1 MVQDSSPSKDTR
13 TQLLNAAIDMFH
25 EKGFQKTRV
34 SDIVAAAQVAQGT
47 FYLYFKSKDEIF
59 LQIAADF
66 KNRFAELIENS
77 DQLLS
82 GNSYPEVRE
91 NLLIFIRQMV
101 QLYSENTKMARI
113 LFYENGQTDCQFR
126 HIWQELYSSFI
137 AMVKLHL
144 ENHRNSPF
152 IVFEDAETEAAFLVG
167 LLSRS
172 LLYFIEL
179 KHDLDFDTLSRRMT
193 DFILGGISKQ
203 GMNLTSDPAFE
214 NGEQPC

>member
-1 MVQDSSPSKDTR
+1 MTPTPIVSKDTR
-13 TQLLNAAIDMFH
+13 TLLLNAAIDMFH

-47 FYLYFKSKDEIF
+47 FYLYFKSKDDIF
-59 LQIAADF
+59 LHIAADF
-66 KNRFAELIENS
+66 KNHFAELIENS

-82 GNSYPEVRE
+82 GETYQEIRE
-91 NLLIFIRQMV
+91 NLLVFIRQLV

-113 LFYENGQTDCQFR
+113 LFYESGQVDCQFR

-137 AMVKLHL
+137 EMVKRHL
-144 ENHRNSPF
+144 ELHQNSPY
-152 IVFEDAETEAAFLVG
+152 IVFEDAATEAAFLVG

-172 LLYFIEL
+172 LLYFIEQ
-179 KHDLDFDTLSRRMT
+179 KHDLDFDTLSRRIT

-203 GMNLTSDPAFE
+203 GMLPPSHIAFE
-214 NGEQPC
+214 NETKPC

>member
-13 TQLLNAAIDMFH
+13 SQLLNAAIDMFH

-113 LFYENGQTDCQFR
+113 LFYENGQADCQFR

>member
-82 GNSYPEVRE
+82 GNSYPGDQGEPVD
-91 NLLIFIRQMV
+91 
-101 QLYSENTKMARI
+101 LYSPD
-113 LFYENGQTDCQFR
+113 G
-126 HIWQELYSSFI
+126 
-137 AMVKLHL
+137 
-144 ENHRNSPF
+144 
-152 IVFEDAETEAAFLVG
+152 AA
-167 LLSRS
+167 LLRKHQDGAHPVLRERS
-172 LLYFIEL
+172 GR
-179 KHDLDFDTLSRRMT
+179 LSVPPY
-193 DFILGGISKQ
+193 LAGA
-203 GMNLTSDPAFE
+203 L
-214 NGEQPC
+214 

>member
-82 GNSYPEVRE
+82 GNSYPEIRE

-113 LFYENGQTDCQFR
+113 LFYENGQADCQFR

-203 GMNLTSDPAFE
+203 GMNLTSDRAFE

>member
-1 MVQDSSPSKDTR
+1 MTKDSTTNKDTR
-13 TQLLNAAIDMFH
+13 SQLLNAAIDMFH

-59 LQIAADF
+59 LHIAADF
-66 KNRFAELIENS
+66 KQRFTELIENS

-82 GNSYPEVRE
+82 GDSYQEARQ
-91 NLLIFIRQMV
+91 NLLVFIRQMV
-101 QLYSENTKMARI
+101 ELYAENTKMARI
-113 LFYENGQTDCQFR
+113 LFYESGQSDCQFR

-137 AMVKLHL
+137 DLVKRHL
-144 ENHRNSPF
+144 EAHRNSPF
-152 IVFEDAETEAAFLVG
+152 ITFEDAETEAAFLVG

-172 LLYFIEL
+172 LFYFIEQ
-179 KHDLDFDTLSRRMT
+179 KEHIDFDTLSRRMT

-203 GMNLTSDPAFE
+203 GALFPPEDGTKI
-214 NGEQPC
+214 C

>member
-1 MVQDSSPSKDTR
+1 MADVPAITKDTR
-13 TQLLNAAIDMFH
+13 ALLLNAAIDMFH

-77 DQLLS
+77 DQILS
-82 GNSYPEVRE
+82 GESYSEIRG

-101 QLYSENTKMARI
+101 QLYSENTKLARI
-113 LFYENGQTDCQFR
+113 LFYENGQSDCQFR
-126 HIWQELYSSFI
+126 HIWQELYSAFI
-137 AMVKLHL
+137 DMVKRHL
-144 ENHRNSPF
+144 EHHRNSPF

-172 LLYFIEL
+172 LLYFIEF
-179 KHDLDFDTLSRRMT
+179 KQDIDFDTLSRRIT
-193 DFILGGISKQ
+193 DFVLGGLSKQ
-203 GMNLTSDPAFE
+203 AFLS
-214 NGEQPC
+214 PSA